1 MISSAPMSEPD
12 RIEVEARS
20 YELDPYGH
28 VNNAVFVN
36 WLEHGRLC
44 YLRERGMTWASL
56 PDQFGVR
63 ALIVRMEIDWRAE
76 VNLGDRLTIESGITK
91 FGNRSFTFGQRILFP
106 DDRIAA
112 EAVAVM
118 VVTGPDGGSTPI
130 PDGLRERLST
140 RL

>member
-1 MISSAPMSEPD
+1 MISSAAMTEPD

-28 VNNAVFVN
+28 VNNSVFVN

-44 YLRERGMTWASL
+44 HLRERGMTWSSL

-63 ALIVRMEIDWRAE
+63 AVIVRMEIDWRAE
-76 VNLGDRLTIESGITK
+76 VKLGDRLTIESRIEKSGTS
-91 FGNRSFTFGQRILFP
+91 SFTFRQNIVFP
-106 DDRIAA
+106 DGRPAA
-112 EAVAVM
+112 DGVAVM
-118 VVTGPDGGSTPI
+118 VVTRPEGGSVPI

-140 RL
+140 

>member
-1 MISSAPMSEPD
+1 MSEPD
-12 RIEVEARS
+12 RVDVEARS

-76 VNLGDRLTIESGITK
+76 VNLGDRLTIESGIVK
-91 FGNRSFTFGQRILFP
+91 FGNRSFTFGQRIIFP
-106 DDRIAA
+106 DGRLAA

-118 VVTGPDGGSTPI
+118 VITGPEGGSVPI
-130 PDGLRERLST
+130 PDGLRQQLSSG
-140 RL
+140 L